1 MILTLSPRALQK
13 LHIIDGDYFC
23 GKKALHINHYLKFSN
38 IHRFE
43 LRWLSKGVDVES
55 RTISY
60 YLFHPQP
67 SNFCQNLKFQT
78 VTEFSKASQ
87 SGIDFLTR
95 VYTLLECITR
105 RIKFEVV
112 SVTRMWTMFKGT
124 PRGLFNP
131 AALLLSILQT
141 KNASWRFFRKSFGQ
155 Q

>member
-38 IHRFE
+38 IHRLEVFE
-43 LRWLSKGVDVES
+43 LRWLTTGVDVES

-67 SNFCQNLKFQT
+67 SNFCENPKEIQT
-78 VTEFSKASQ
+78 VTEYSKASQ

-112 SVTRMWTMFKGT
+112 SVTRM
-124 PRGLFNP
+124 
-131 AALLLSILQT
+131 
-141 KNASWRFFRKSFGQ
+141 
-155 Q
+155 